1 MVSTDVTPSVVEYKS
16 VVPQKSG
23 TAGIAGTAGTGGPA
37 ISFADFS
44 SSSTDYSRLA
54 KAGPV

>member
-1 MVSTDVTPSVVEYKS
+1 MVSRDVVEYKS

-23 TAGIAGTAGTGGPA
+23 TAGTAGTTGTGGPA

>member
-1 MVSTDVTPSVVEYKS
+1 MVSTDVTPSLVEYKS
-16 VVPQKSG
+16 VVPQRSA
-23 TAGIAGTAGTGGPA
+23 TAAPAGTTGPA

>member
-1 MVSTDVTPSVVEYKS
+1 MVSTDVTPSLVEYKS
-16 VVPQKSG
+16 VVPQRSG
-23 TAGIAGTAGTGGPA
+23 TPDTTGTGGPA
-37 ISFADFS
+37 ISYADFS